1 MDKILSETTN
11 FCVEIMNSKRQVKRK
26 LGHVVQFAFAVDIN
40 VMSNLSSYATGNHE
54 IMKQGRANPVLFVS
68 SPNKRQGR
76 TDQFPFYLY
85 SLQFFLVENAG
96 QSSFPPNQTV
106 DLQKEQDSVS
116 ALRKARGGRKLDP

>member
-11 FCVEIMNSKRQVKRK
+11 FCVEIMNSKRQVKGK
-26 LGHVVQFAFAVDIN
+26 LGRHRESGD
-40 VMSNLSSYATGNHE
+40 HE
-54 IMKQGRANPVLFVS
+54 TRSRQSVLFVS

-106 DLQKEQDSVS
+106 DLQKEQDSIS
-116 ALRKARGGRKLDP
+116 AVHKVRRYRKLDP